1 MTVYRWLALG
11 LATACLGSV
20 ATAEVVSAEPDRY
33 VLRHEAVSPLAPD
46 ALWDRLIDPASWWH
60 PDHTYSGDAAN
71 LRLDAQAGGQWREE
85 WDGGSVLHGAVL
97 QIRDGETLVLDAPF
111 GPLQSMGVTVIWT
124 ITLEPAE
131 EGTAIRFD
139 EVAVGASGSGL
150 DAVAPAVD
158 GVKAE
163 AIARLAANPG

>member
-1 MTVYRWLALG
+1 
-11 LATACLGSV
+11 
-20 ATAEVVSAEPDRY
+20 
-33 VLRHEAVSPLAPD
+33 
-46 ALWDRLIDPASWWH
+46 
-60 PDHTYSGDAAN
+60 
-71 LRLDAQAGGQWREE
+71 
-85 WDGGSVLHGAVL
+85 